1 KARRL
6 DRPTGRGYAL
16 WRSQPVGSLPLFFR
30 PFQGGQSRAQLGRF
44 HFSLLR
50 LLPELSQL
58 GLEVGPR
65 GLILLGTC
73 FGCHR
78 ALAPGTPCPLHCG
91 GLVPPPFAFGS
102 KLAILLT
109 KLVATLQQ
117 GPHQN
122 PVRRLCFVGALQDT
136 LRSNRIGFHAR
147 APCLRNPI
155 LTKQKPHFAQTTNA
169 MSRSTRNPPTH
180 AVPTRDGDP
189 SDHGADHCVE
199 PRTIPA
205 TREQADVHKASPIGK
220 MAGTAAAACDC
231 RLLCFRHADASPVRR
246 TFSNLPRRTG
256 GGQQSRA
263 LRSPLREPSRIEI
276 STA

>member
-73 FGCHR
+73 FVCQR
-78 ALAPGTPCPLHCG
+78 ALAPGTPRPLNRG

-109 KLVATLQQ
+109 KFVATLQQ

-122 PVRRLCFVGALQDT
+122 PAGRLRLIGALQDP
-136 LRSNRIGFHAR
+136 LRSNSVGFHAQ
-147 APCLRNPI
+147 APDLR
-155 LTKQKPHFAQTTNA
+155 KPHPNETETAFRPNHERHVKIN
-169 MSRSTRNPPTH
+169 S
-180 AVPTRDGDP
+180 
-189 SDHGADHCVE
+189 E
-199 PRTIPA
+199 
-205 TREQADVHKASPIGK
+205 SPY
-220 MAGTAAAACDC
+220 
-231 RLLCFRHADASPVRR
+231 R
-246 TFSNLPRRTG
+246 
-256 GGQQSRA
+256 
-263 LRSPLREPSRIEI
+263 
-276 STA
+276 